1 VDGDWVRGYAGEVG
15 ELAGQV
21 HAVAAALAMAG
32 ATGWRSTAA
41 EEFRR
46 ALDEQRQ
53 SLGGVVTALDEARAA
68 LEVHARA
75 VDDVLSGPLGA
86 LAAGAAALVEGH
98 L

>member
-1 VDGDWVRGYAGEVG
+1 VG

-21 HAVAAALAMAG
+21 QAVAAALATAG
-32 ATGWRSTAA
+32 AAGWRSMAA
-41 EEFRR
+41 EEFRT
-46 ALDEQRQ
+46 ALDEQRR
-53 SLGGVVTALDEARAA
+53 SLGGTVAALDEARAA

-75 VDDVLSGPLGA
+75 VDDVLAGPLGA